1 MDHFREVKNV
11 LTWHNEGMFN
21 AELINGVITKLSF
34 CEPGK
39 GPEDKGK
46 CLTSTNYKYL
56 QAVYSS
62 LGELFMFI
70 DEENKRLGYSYA
82 KTVEIQ
88 QHHYN
93 DMTEDAYLTP
103 SETKLRPLI
112 NYNHQEEILT
122 ENGEHHLGENNNQQ
136 NIELSA

>member
-21 AELINGVITKLSF
+21 AELVNGVITKLNF

-46 CLTSTNYKYL
+46 CLTSTNFKYL

-62 LGELFMFI
+62 LGELFTFI

-82 KTVEIQ
+82 QAIDLQ
-88 QHHYN
+88 QHRKS
-93 DMTEDAYLTP
+93 EDIVEEVFSIP

-112 NYNHQEEILT
+112 NYEHQPEP
-122 ENGEHHLGENNNQQ
+122 
-136 NIELSA
+136 